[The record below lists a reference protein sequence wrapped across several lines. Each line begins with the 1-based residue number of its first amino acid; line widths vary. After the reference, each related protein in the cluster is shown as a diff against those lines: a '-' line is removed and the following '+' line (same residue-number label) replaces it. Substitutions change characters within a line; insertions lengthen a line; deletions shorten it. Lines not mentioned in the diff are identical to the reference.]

1 MAKDRPRPRQAPLAP
16 ASQQLEALL
25 GHPWPFTGR
34 PPVHD
39 LARWRVTDDWPDPV
53 PVTEVEVALFER
65 WFADLIDESSSQD
78 E

>member
-1 MAKDRPRPRQAPLAP
+1 MAQSPSRPLRERPST
-16 ASQQLEALL
+16 ASEELEALL

-39 LARWRVTDDWPDPV
+39 LVHWRVTDDWPDPV
-53 PVTEVEVALFER
+53 PDTEAEVALFER
-65 WFADLIDESSSQD
+65 WFADLIDEIATQG

>member
-1 MAKDRPRPRQAPLAP
+1 MAKDQPRHRQAPLTT

-39 LARWRVTDDWPDPV
+39 LARRHVIDDWPDPV
-53 PVTEVEVALFER
+53 PVTEAEDALFER
-65 WFADLIDESSSQD
+65 WFANLIDEIATQG